1 MVYETVIERNGPSGR
16 SPVIQ
21 PANTLRSPTPPP
33 PLSSHLP
40 LGSVLHDVHEELTP
54 NDRSFEVAGAFYT
67 QKGNARDEQGWR
79 RAPWLPRGSD
89 GWAAALPHEPF
100 PREGGVVDAEEEE
113 RQSSKTKNSSGGAAG
128 GGGPKRRTGA
138 AGDGNHC
145 MYSWWP
151 SCSGVRHPQRQK
163 QKPSQKPAA
172 ATPRSEAAA
181 PSPYPS
187 GDGLR
192 SAADGS
198 PAQSDSTADTSS
210 TKPHDEGPKSVPSW
224 WSYLSS
230 FVV

>member
-1 MVYETVIERNGPSGR
+1 MVYETVERNGPSGR

-40 LGSVLHDVHEELTP
+40 LGSVLHEVHEELTP

-100 PREGGVVDAEEEE
+100 PREGGVVDAEEEDQHTK
-113 RQSSKTKNSSGGAAG
+113 RQSSKAKNSS
-128 GGGPKRRTGA
+128 GGPKRRTGA
-138 AGDGNHC
+138 AGDGNNC

-151 SCSGVRHPQRQK
+151 SCSGVRNPQRQK
-163 QKPSQKPAA
+163 QPSQKPAA
-172 ATPRSEAAA
+172 TPPSEAAA
-181 PSPYPS
+181 PSPSP
-187 GDGLR
+187 GEGQR

-198 PAQSDSTADTSS
+198 PPQADSTASPYSPADSS
-210 TKPHDEGPKSVPSW
+210 NKPHDEGPKSEPSW